1 MIEVSVIIVAAG
13 SGKRFGCPKQFLILK
28 RKTVLDWSLERFSQH
43 KRVSKIVLVLPKRS
57 QVHEI
62 KDKYPK
68 IIEIAEGGKTRQES
82 VTAGFKCL
90 SLNPM
95 DVVLVHD
102 AARPL
107 VTTGLID
114 RVIAAVM
121 EHGAAVPLI
130 PVEDTVKEMK
140 GNKILR
146 TVERSNLYL
155 AQTPQGFLFGLLQKT
170 LMEAEDK
177 NWEGTDEASL
187 VELMK
192 HKVIG
197 VPGEKSNIK
206 ITNPVDMKI
215 AEGLIEN

>member
-1 MIEVSVIIVAAG
+1 MIDVSVIIVAAG
-13 SGKRFGCPKQFLILK
+13 SGRRFGCPKQFLILK
-28 RKTVLDWSLERFSQH
+28 GKTVLDWSLERYSQH
-43 KRVSKIVLVLPKRS
+43 KRVSKIVLVLPN
-57 QVHEI
+57 
-62 KDKYPK
+62 KYPK
-68 IIEIAEGGKTRQES
+68 IMEIAEGGRTRQES

-170 LMEAEDK
+170 LMEAGDK